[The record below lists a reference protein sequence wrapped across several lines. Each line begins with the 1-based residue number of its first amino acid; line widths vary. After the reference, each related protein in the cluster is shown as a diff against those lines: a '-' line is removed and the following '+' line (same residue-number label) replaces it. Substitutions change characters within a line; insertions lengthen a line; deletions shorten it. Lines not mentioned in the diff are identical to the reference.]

1 MNKMTLIYVTI
12 EYVVLKPILRTVL
25 YDRNL
30 YDVRNLMGWKN
41 STVLSD

>member
-1 MNKMTLIYVTI
+1 MNTMTLIYETI
-12 EYVVLKPILRTVL
+12 EHVVLKPILRTVL
-25 YDRNL
+25 YYINL